1 MKDAIEVN
9 INNNLLEI
17 IMSKNCYKIT
27 KNNLLEIPEKYQR
40 FPFLGMD
47 FLNDY
52 KKNRQEIID
61 NITEKTVNKIK
72 NVIEISNMMKN
83 ISNLDDNINTQNKL
97 NKIFQKII
105 SSRNDET
112 DLITLHKL
120 STKFELKKK
129 IYSSYSNNFKDSYG
143 IDNNLETYCL
153 LSLCNLIMYEKKN
166 NLKYFNTSLKINDT
180 ICSCINNIKNNES
193 LKIILIF
200 ILEKEMNHIN
210 KICKKKGI

>member
-61 NITEKTVNKIK
+61 IYQKSLENSNELFLTAQQLRIK
-72 NVIEISNMMKN
+72 N
-83 ISNLDDNINTQNKL
+83 
-97 NKIFQKII
+97 
-105 SSRNDET
+105 
-112 DLITLHKL
+112 
-120 STKFELKKK
+120 
-129 IYSSYSNNFKDSYG
+129 
-143 IDNNLETYCL
+143 
-153 LSLCNLIMYEKKN
+153 KN
-166 NLKYFNTSLKINDT
+166 NT
-180 ICSCINNIKNNES
+180 E
-193 LKIILIF
+193 
-200 ILEKEMNHIN
+200 
-210 KICKKKGI
+210 